1 MLKTRI
7 LVIIGV
13 GISVGFLLGM
23 GVSALLR
30 AMIAGG
36 DRGLEMTFTA
46 LVVLIAGIFVTY
58 GLKSIPDSQIATAP
72 WNEINLRSSQSR
84 PTDVNETTTVPF
96 AVESNGVLHG
106 PQAGPE
112 AMVNKKNTPVAPVP
126 AGVEPVV
133 D

>member
-1 MLKTRI
+1 MLRTRV
-7 LVIIGV
+7 LVIICV

-46 LVVLIAGIFVTY
+46 LVVCMAGILITY
-58 GLKSIPDSQIATAP
+58 GLKSIPDSQFLVEQG
-72 WNEINLRSSQSR
+72 NEIQLTSPQALASEV
-84 PTDVNETTTVPF
+84 DETTPLPAV
-96 AVESNGVLHG
+96 AVETRLLNGIQEQ
-106 PQAGPE
+106 PA
-112 AMVNKKNTPVAPVP
+112 ARVNGRQTPVAVVP
-126 AGVEPVV
+126 TGVEPVV

>member
-7 LVIIGV
+7 LVIITV

-46 LVVLIAGIFVTY
+46 LVVLMAGLLLPTV
-58 GLKSIPDSQIATAP
+58 
-72 WNEINLRSSQSR
+72 SSSLPPARQR
-84 PTDVNETTTVPF
+84 MCPET
-96 AVESNGVLHG
+96 
-106 PQAGPE
+106 
-112 AMVNKKNTPVAPVP
+112 
-126 AGVEPVV
+126 
-133 D
+133 

>member
-7 LVIIGV
+7 LIIISV

-46 LVVLIAGIFVTY
+46 LVVLMAGILVTY
-58 GLKSIPDSQIATAP
+58 GLKFSPAGEA
-72 WNEINLRSSQSR
+72 
-84 PTDVNETTTVPF
+84 TDVPRNDVQLSSPQGLGLEEAETPPALATSEGTVP
-96 AVESNGVLHG
+96 G
-106 PQAGPE
+106 E
-112 AMVNKKNTPVAPVP
+112 ASSLT
-126 AGVEPVV
+126 
-133 D
+133 